1 MNGSTNSGERRSI
14 RALLVSPWGIA
25 AVLVGAF
32 LLSQGYESWRD
43 RGLQAAIEG
52 YEPFASPTFDLQ
64 FSRKLP
70 FDPLSFLGR
79 GVQSGLW
86 QWTPEG
92 LILTDEGRKFFEQS
106 GDQFI
111 SHASAG
117 RRKVRRM
124 PSIRSRSGGREI
136 EFFYE
141 WTEISAPAAAL
152 LYPPPRAGEEYLG
165 RATLAQE
172 RGAWKVT
179 SIETRDFDETR
190 SHLQDIASGVRR

>member
-1 MNGSTNSGERRSI
+1 MNGSTHSGERRSI
-14 RALLVSPWGIA
+14 RALLLSPWGIA

-32 LLSQGYESWRD
+32 LIVQGYESWRD

-111 SHASAG
+111 SRASAG
-117 RRKVRRM
+117 RRKVQRM
-124 PSIRSRSGGREI
+124 PSIRSPRGGREI

-141 WTEISAPAAAL
+141 WTEISPPAVAL
-152 LYPPPRAGEEYLG
+152 LYPPPRTGEEYLG
-165 RATLAQE
+165 RATLAREQ
-172 RGAWKVT
+172 GAWKVT
-179 SIETRDFDETR
+179 SLVTRDFDETL
-190 SHLQDIASGVRR
+190 SHLQDIASGVRK